1 MTFAVEPK
9 DFEKRIYLLADGEV
23 KAQAS
28 EHDFRRLKDVCAKND
43 SHVAVVIDAEGEIV
57 CFAPIA
63 VARVIARLLDE
74 SKDFGDDA
82 SPADSVRGS

>member
-1 MTFAVEPK
+1 
-9 DFEKRIYLLADGEV
+9 
-23 KAQAS
+23 
-28 EHDFRRLKDVCAKND
+28 
-43 SHVAVVIDAEGEIV
+43 VAVVIDAEGEIV